1 MSRFS
6 YVVRRLVASN
16 LGWFLETR
24 KTVGEA
30 GRERAVNINKPIFYD
45 WFPHVVPTENR
56 VYVKCRY
63 FAADGTQLSSHIIIE
78 DSRPV
83 ALQGKGKNWRL
94 AGDAIQGLFYG
105 SIREG
110 DLMIMVFDKATIP
123 FPTLSW
129 ICIRSPEGQPYRVI
143 PITEE
148 QAYYNILELLGQDT
162 RNMWTPTVDIAL
174 VVTQQIKQL
183 YPAAGELLMEL
194 EMTIDGC
201 RHASDDIRQLLIV
214 RNNSSYI
221 LETDEDE
228 QAETADNSTIPD
240 YSPVASDRRQVAMR
254 QIRVRRGQS
263 AFRKALRSRYGEQCM
278 ITGCNL
284 MEVVDAAH
292 ISPYRGEEDNHPD
305 NGLLLRT
312 DLHTLFDL
320 DFLGIH
326 PESLR
331 IQLHPAALAA
341 GYHFPEN
348 HTLLCAN
355 ERPSQIALESRWT
368 LFQMRLQA

>member
-24 KTVGEA
+24 LTVGEA
-30 GRERAVNINKPIFYD
+30 GRERGVNINSPIFYD
-45 WFPHVVPTENR
+45 WFPNVATTENR
-56 VYVKCRY
+56 VQVRCRY
-63 FAADGTQLSSHIIIE
+63 LAADGDRLSSRLVFE
-78 DSRPV
+78 SSRPI
-83 ALQGKGKNWRL
+83 ARQGGGKNWRL
-94 AGDAIQGLFYG
+94 VGNAIQGLFYG
-105 SIREG
+105 SIRVG
-110 DLMIMVFDKATIP
+110 DLMIMVFDKRTK
-123 FPTLSW
+123 TLSW
-129 ICIRSPEGQPYRVI
+129 ICIRSPEGQPYRFI
-143 PITEE
+143 PRTEE
-148 QAYYNILELLGQDT
+148 EAYSNILELLGQDT

-174 VVTQQIKQL
+174 AVTQQIKQL

-201 RHASDDIRQLLIV
+201 HYGSDDIRQLLIA
-214 RNNSSYI
+214 RNHSSYL
-221 LETDEDE
+221 LETDEG
-228 QAETADNSTIPD
+228 AWVETAENSSIPD
-240 YSPVASDRRQVAMR
+240 YSPVAGDRREVAMR
-254 QIRVRRGQS
+254 EIRVRRGQRS
-263 AFRKALRSRYGEQCM
+263 FRKALRSRYGDRCM

-284 MEVVDAAH
+284 MEIVDAAH

-326 PESLR
+326 PEALR
-331 IQLHPAALAA
+331 VQLHPAVLAA
-341 GYHFPEN
+341 GYQFPED
-348 HTLLCAN
+348 HTLLCTN
-355 ERPSQIALESRWT
+355 QRPSQIALESRWT

>member
-1 MSRFS
+1 VQVS
-6 YVVRRLVASN
+6 
-16 LGWFLETR
+16 
-24 KTVGEA
+24 
-30 GRERAVNINKPIFYD
+30 
-45 WFPHVVPTENR
+45 
-56 VYVKCRY
+56 CRY
-63 FAADGTQLSSHIIIE
+63 FAADGEQLSSSLVFE
-78 DSRPV
+78 NSRPI
-83 ALQGKGKNWRL
+83 ARQGGGKNWRL
-94 AGDAIQGLFYG
+94 VGNAIQGLFYG
-105 SIREG
+105 SIRVG
-110 DLMIMVFDKATIP
+110 DLMIMVFDKTTN
-123 FPTLSW
+123 TLSW
-129 ICIRSPEGQPYRVI
+129 VCIRSPEGLPYRFI
-143 PITEE
+143 SSREE
-148 QAYYNILELLGQDT
+148 EVYYNILELLGQDT
-162 RNMWTPTVDIAL
+162 RNMWTPTVDTAL
-174 VVTQQIKQL
+174 AVTQQIKQL

-201 RHASDDIRQLLIV
+201 RYASDDIRQLLIAH
-214 RNNSSYI
+214 NNSSYF

-228 QAETADNSTIPD
+228 QADTAENLTIPD

-292 ISPYRGEEDNHPD
+292 ISPYRGEEDNHPE

-326 PESLR
+326 PESLQV
-331 IQLHPAALAA
+331 QLHPAALVA

-348 HTLLCAN
+348 HTLMCTN
-355 ERPSQIALESRWT
+355 ERPSQVALESRWT